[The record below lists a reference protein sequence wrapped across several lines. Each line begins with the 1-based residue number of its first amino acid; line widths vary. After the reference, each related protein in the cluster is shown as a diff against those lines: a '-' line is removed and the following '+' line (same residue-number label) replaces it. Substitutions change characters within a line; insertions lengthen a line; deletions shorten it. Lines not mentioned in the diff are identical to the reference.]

1 MDIDNRAMMNELG
14 GAFMVSWLVLAVGT
28 GLGMDTLEGALV
40 LAAAW
45 MAISGAHILPVVT
58 WMHMMTGDLSD
69 TDGMM
74 ANGLRLVMQAVGAVL
89 ALGLMTE
96 FGGLEGL
103 PEWTANAWE
112 APDAFGAMTMVAAGA
127 VFWTVYSR
135 CDAWVGA
142 IAMMALAGAMGGVDA
157 AHEMGA
163 CMLNGFEGAQDVA
176 MHWIVDGLIV
186 GVGALVGVKIDEMA
200 E

>member
-1 MDIDNRAMMNELG
+1 MEMDNRAMMNELG
-14 GAFMVSWLVLAVGT
+14 GAFAVSWLVLAST
-28 GLGMDTLEGALV
+28 GLGIDTLNGALV

-45 MAISGAHILPVVT
+45 MAISGSHILPVVT

-74 ANGLRLVMQAVGAVL
+74 GNGMRLLSQAVGAAL
-89 ALGLMTE
+89 AIGLMTE

-103 PEWTANAWE
+103 PDWTAAAWE
-112 APDAFGAMTMVAAGA
+112 APDAFGAMGMLAAGA

-142 IAMMALAGAMGGVDA
+142 IAMMALAGSMGGVDA

-163 CMLNGFEGAQDVA
+163 CLLNSGAGIQDVA

-186 GVGALVGVKIDEMA
+186 GVGAMIGVKVDEMA
-200 E
+200 